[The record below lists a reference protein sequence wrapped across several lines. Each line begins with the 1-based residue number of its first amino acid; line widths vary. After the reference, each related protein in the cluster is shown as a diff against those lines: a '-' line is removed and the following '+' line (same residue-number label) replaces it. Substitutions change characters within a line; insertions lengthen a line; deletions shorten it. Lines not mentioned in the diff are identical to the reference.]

1 MHNIK
6 KGRNKMVVKDMAANL
21 EGGLDARK
29 IALFVQLACQFD
41 SDIYVEIDQK
51 KANAKSIMGVISLG
65 VGIGEVLKVSAD
77 GHDEEE
83 ALVSIERFLNEG
95 TV

>member
-1 MHNIK
+1 
-6 KGRNKMVVKDMAANL
+6 MVVKNMAVNL
-21 EGGLDARK
+21 DGGLDARK

-65 VGIGEVLKVSAD
+65 VGTGEILTVSAN
-77 GHDEEE
+77 GHDEQE
-83 ALVSIERFLNEG
+83 AIESIERFLNEG

>member
-1 MHNIK
+1 
-6 KGRNKMVVKDMAANL
+6 MAANL

-41 SDIYVEIDQK
+41 SDIYIEIDQK